1 MGDQDLGNIRRE
13 YSRHQ
18 LDGANMPSDPM
29 ELFVAWLEQAK
40 GSGIT
45 DPTAMTLS
53 TVDGKGNP
61 SSRIVLLKK
70 VEEGKLIFFTNYNS
84 KKAHAIGE
92 NSRVATHFY
101 WHELERQVKIAGT
114 VSSVEDAVSDLY
126 FQSRPYESKIAAWA
140 SPQSEEIPNRQYL
153 EEAFEKYKKRFKE
166 SGNIPRPTHWGGYAI
181 SPARVEFWQGGNHRL
196 HDRIEYSKKQDQW
209 NRVRLAP

>member
-1 MGDQDLGNIRRE
+1 MGDQDIGNIRRE
-13 YSRHQ
+13 YSRHK

-29 ELFVAWLEQAK
+29 ELFVAWLEQANVA
-40 GSGIT
+40 GIT

-53 TVDGKGNP
+53 TVDGQGNP

-70 VEEGKLIFFTNYNS
+70 IEEGKLIFFTNYNS
-84 KKAHAIGE
+84 KKAHAIEE
-92 NSRVATHFY
+92 NARVATHFY
-101 WHELERQVKIAGT
+101 WPELERQVKIAGT

-126 FQSRPYESKIAAWA
+126 FQSRPYESKIGAWA

-153 EEAFEKYKKRFKE
+153 EEAFEKSKKRFKE